1 MYYIIMSDEL
11 GVELR
16 DLLVDKARE
25 GVKVRVV
32 YDGLGSIRSDLKGF
46 WRPLRRAG
54 GEVYAFL
61 PVRLPFFDLRINYRN
76 HRKVVVIDQRIGY
89 FGGMN
94 VAQYYTQGNELGQ
107 WRDTHFR
114 IEGSAVAGLQRVF
127 LVDWAVA
134 VRKHFDLEPYFAEID
149 RGASYEH
156 PIAMQFLT
164 NGPQAHWQTIEQAF
178 IKACSIAHEEILV
191 QTPYFLPPEGLLM
204 SLCSA
209 ALRGVHVSVMLPER
223 GDSYLTQRAS
233 DSYLAQLLQAG
244 VDVRR
249 YRGGFLHSK
258 LLVVD
263 RRIVGIGSANMD
275 FRSLEINL
283 EVMSFVYDK
292 RIAEELSEAFEGD
305 LQECHQ
311 LTLEEW
317 SERSF
322 WIRSLEALARLFSP
336 LL

>member
-1 MYYIIMSDEL
+1 
-11 GVELR
+11 
-16 DLLVDKARE
+16 
-25 GVKVRVV
+25 
-32 YDGLGSIRSDLKGF
+32 
-46 WRPLRRAG
+46 
-54 GEVYAFL
+54 
-61 PVRLPFFDLRINYRN
+61 
-76 HRKVVVIDQRIGY
+76 
-89 FGGMN
+89 
-94 VAQYYTQGNELGQ
+94 
-107 WRDTHFR
+107 
-114 IEGSAVAGLQRVF
+114 
-127 LVDWAVA
+127 
-134 VRKHFDLEPYFAEID
+134 
-149 RGASYEH
+149 
-156 PIAMQFLT
+156 MQFLT

-233 DSYLAQLLQAG
+233 DSYLTQLLQAG

-292 RIAEELSEAFEGD
+292 RIAEELSEAFEED
-305 LQECHQ
+305 LQECHL

-322 WIRSLEALARLFSP
+322 WIRTLEALARLFSP